1 MSFYTKQNN
10 LLIKLDK
17 TIQIYYTVYN
27 IFDMK
32 EVLFMPPKYKIIADK
47 LKNDIINDVYNDKMM
62 LPTEQ
67 ELCNKFE
74 ASRQT
79 IRQALSILVSDGLI
93 ERKQGSGSHI
103 CDLSKVSQKSL
114 RVIAVVTSYISDY
127 IFPSILRE
135 IENVLSVNNCTPLLF
150 ATQNQVWNERKVL
163 KNLLSID
170 NLNGVLVEGTKSSL
184 PNPNIDLYKKLIA
197 KNIPIVFLHS
207 NYPELSECYS
217 VLEDNYS
224 GGQMLVNY
232 LYDKGHRKIAGI
244 FKNDDIQGYKRYSGY
259 IDTLRNL
266 NLQFDDSQIFWYNTE
281 FKNHLIHD
289 NKGIEQILPIL
300 DGCTAVICY
309 NDEIASRLVNHLNKI
324 GIKIPDDL
332 SIVSFDNSQYSEL
345 SIPRITSL
353 SHGIHNIGRTASK
366 IMIKLLNHEKCS
378 SELAPWTLI
387 EKESS

>member
-1 MSFYTKQNN
+1 
-10 LLIKLDK
+10 
-17 TIQIYYTVYN
+17 
-27 IFDMK
+27 MK
-32 EVLFMPPKYKIIADK
+32 EVLFMPPKYKIIADT
-47 LKNDIINDVYNDKMM
+47 LKDEIINDVYKEKML

-67 ELCNKFE
+67 ILCQRFD

-79 IRQALSILVSDGLI
+79 IRQALSILVSDELI

-103 CDLSKVSQKSL
+103 CDLSSSSAKSL
-114 RVIAVVTSYISDY
+114 KVIAVVTSYISDY

-150 ATQNQVWNERKVL
+150 ATQNQVSNERKIL

-170 NLNGVLVEGTKSSL
+170 NLNGILVEGTKSSL
-184 PNPNIDLYKKLIA
+184 PNPNIDLYKNLIE

-217 VLEDNYS
+217 VLDDNYA

-232 LYDKGHRKIAGI
+232 LYSKGHRKIAGI
-244 FKNDDIQGYKRYSGY
+244 FKNDDMQGYKRYAGY

-266 NLQFDDSQIFWYNTE
+266 NLQFDDNQIFWYNTE
-281 FKNHLIHD
+281 FKNQLIH
-289 NKGIEQILPIL
+289 NNVGMEQILPIL
-300 DGCTAVICY
+300 DGCTAVVCY
-309 NDEIASRLVNHLNKI
+309 NDEIASKLVNHLNKT